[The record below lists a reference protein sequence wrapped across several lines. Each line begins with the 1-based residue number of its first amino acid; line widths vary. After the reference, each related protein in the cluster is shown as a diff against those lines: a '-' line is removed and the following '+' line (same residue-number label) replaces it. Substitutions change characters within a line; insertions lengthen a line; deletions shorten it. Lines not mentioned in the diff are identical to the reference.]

1 MNDSALSSAG
11 RPARVAASPRARRLM
26 RALAIDPQA
35 VRGSGPG
42 GRIVEADVRRAQSA
56 GPMPAVPARGTAPA
70 TGAQPA
76 AGGISTMRRAIAR
89 LTTASATSVP
99 HFYVRAEADASALVA
114 CREQLIDRIQADVNV
129 RLSFT
134 DLLLRAQ
141 TIALAALPAASATWQ
156 NDTLVPAESID
167 VGLVVS
173 VSGGLLIPV
182 IRQADRLSLADLVRT
197 RHEVVAAARSGR
209 ASADSMSGGVSSL
222 SNLGN
227 SRVDEFSALIAP
239 PQSSILAVG
248 RLAPR
253 PYVVDGQLV
262 VRPTVRL
269 TLAADHRVMDGA
281 LAADLLGRIVTL
293 IEQPTLLL
301 YH

>member
-1 MNDSALSSAG
+1 
-11 RPARVAASPRARRLM
+11 M
-26 RALAIDPQA
+26 RALAIDPQS
-35 VRGSGPG
+35 VCGSGPG
-42 GRIVEADVRRAQSA
+42 GRIVEADVQKLQAAGKLPAAQSRA
-56 GPMPAVPARGTAPA
+56 AAPPNVAASGGT
-70 TGAQPA
+70 
-76 AGGISTMRRAIAR
+76 STMRRAIAR
-89 LTTASATSVP
+89 LTTASAASVP

-114 CREQLIDRIQADVNV
+114 CREQLLERVQADVDV

-141 TIALAALPAASATWQ
+141 TLALADVPAACATWQ
-156 NDTLVPAESID
+156 DDALVPAESID
-167 VGLVVS
+167 LGLVIS
-173 VSGGLLIPV
+173 VPGGLLVPV
-182 IRQADRLSLADLVRT
+182 IRQADRLSLAELARA
-197 RHEVVAAARSGR
+197 RSELVAAARAGR
-209 ASADSMSGGVSSL
+209 ATADSMAGGISSL

-253 PYVVDGQLV
+253 PFVVDGQLV
-262 VRPTVRL
+262 VRPTLRL
-269 TLAADHRVMDGA
+269 TLSADHRVMDGA
-281 LAADLLGRIVTL
+281 LAAELLGRIVTL